1 MENLFIEATTYTPEV
16 ILNKD
21 TGFMQIKGRCIPE
34 NPEDFWPP
42 ILNWFDSYL
51 LNPAEITTIKFDLD
65 YFNIFSSKRI
75 LFLLY
80 KVDELIDDDH
90 RVTVEWCY
98 KKNDEDMYEVGQD
111 YAHMVRITFLFLEVE
126 EVL

>member
-1 MENLFIEATTYTPEV
+1 MNEATKEDIRDV
-16 ILNKD
+16 HGRIDELVKN
-21 TGFMQIKGRCIPE
+21 QIDKE
-34 NPEDFWPP
+34 N
-42 ILNWFDSYL
+42 
-51 LNPAEITTIKFDLD
+51 
-65 YFNIFSSKRI
+65 FNRLVS
-75 LFLLY
+75 